1 MKTKKQYILI
11 VLLVFILSLI
21 STADDL
27 RLGVAIIKD
36 RNSSILL
43 GEEYENVV
51 DNAYNAFYNSFVP
64 AVIIE
69 SDYLTDTTFNYVDA
83 IVIVS
88 AAALNEDIEEA
99 IDDFISEGGIVA
111 ATYNSGLYDIVGDKV
126 DKVWLPELLGIK
138 GQIFTLEAD
147 TFELNLGEETVLYD
161 GSSTLVNPANPA
173 NSLGAFSQ
181 PSGYAPFIKTEN
193 TLYTSLDLFASS
205 NKEIEDYFI
214 DQIVDLIG
222 KDYAGLIS
230 IDYSEI
236 KQLAGETRSLLR
248 NAQREYRKAIKQ
260 KELSEEIATLYE
272 ESLLW
277 SDAMQFAVENR
288 SAYHLAKCTMRANK
302 LANELYEKAS
312 LLQIPY
318 STLQARGAY
327 WEGRVKIFVNEN
339 LPENPIIF
347 IGDSL
352 TERYDLKKYYPG
364 LPVVNRGIGGDMTSG
379 VWDRKHLLGLEQNP
393 TKIFVMLGTNNVLYD
408 RSSNALEGYLAD
420 LEKSLLYI
428 KENAPGAQIYIQSIC
443 PLAKSTGVDPQTVP
457 KHNSELQLFANEHG
471 FTYID
476 VYSLLTDEDGYLRP
490 ELTVDGVH
498 FTPKGYELWTNKVNE
513 YL

>member
-147 TFELNLGEETVLYD
+147 TFELNLG
-161 GSSTLVNPANPA
+161 
-173 NSLGAFSQ
+173 
-181 PSGYAPFIKTEN
+181 
-193 TLYTSLDLFASS
+193 
-205 NKEIEDYFI
+205 
-214 DQIVDLIG
+214 
-222 KDYAGLIS
+222 
-230 IDYSEI
+230 
-236 KQLAGETRSLLR
+236 
-248 NAQREYRKAIKQ
+248 
-260 KELSEEIATLYE
+260 
-272 ESLLW
+272 
-277 SDAMQFAVENR
+277 
-288 SAYHLAKCTMRANK
+288 
-302 LANELYEKAS
+302 
-312 LLQIPY
+312 
-318 STLQARGAY
+318 
-327 WEGRVKIFVNEN
+327 
-339 LPENPIIF
+339 
-347 IGDSL
+347 
-352 TERYDLKKYYPG
+352 
-364 LPVVNRGIGGDMTSG
+364 
-379 VWDRKHLLGLEQNP
+379 
-393 TKIFVMLGTNNVLYD
+393 
-408 RSSNALEGYLAD
+408 
-420 LEKSLLYI
+420 
-428 KENAPGAQIYIQSIC
+428 
-443 PLAKSTGVDPQTVP
+443 
-457 KHNSELQLFANEHG
+457 
-471 FTYID
+471 
-476 VYSLLTDEDGYLRP
+476 
-490 ELTVDGVH
+490 
-498 FTPKGYELWTNKVNE
+498 
-513 YL
+513 